1 MQKKISISL
10 LEILIILIII
20 GVLASLVGPSLFSKM
35 SSSQRE
41 MPPPSASLND
51 SNEWEFVGQRNE
63 KAAPLVA
70 EESEGVRYRASSSQ
84 TAPVS
89 EKENRE
95 MIPNSTPVVIA
106 DRSSKPDMADADIV
120 SIAPEAKLSIKSE
133 TSDTSVAPP
142 MPALTSPSTPS
153 IVTTPLKDIRAPSEP
168 TNRESYAHFDDNFTK
183 RVSEHPVSTFSIDVD
198 TGGYANV
205 RRMLNQGR
213 LPRHDAVRVEE
224 MINYFSYNY
233 PLPDTLEPP
242 FRVITEIAPA
252 PWQKKNLLLHIGIKG
267 FEIPKEKLPP
277 ANLVFLVDVSGSM
290 RRHDKL
296 ELLKTSLKLLS
307 NQLTE
312 KDKVSLVVYAGASGL
327 VLEPT
332 PGNQRGKIQAA
343 LDRLNAGGS
352 TNGGAGIQL
361 AYAIA
366 QQAFIKEG
374 INRVL
379 LATDGDFNVGTVNFN
394 ALKNLIEEKRKSG
407 ISLTTL
413 GFGTGNYNDRL
424 MEQLADVGNGN
435 YAYIDT
441 LNEAQKVLVDEMGS
455 TLKTIAKDVK
465 IQIEFNPK
473 TVAEYRLI
481 GYENRILKREDF
493 SNDKIDAGEI
503 GAGHTVTALYE
514 IALIG
519 SGEQRLER
527 LRYNETIPRDEE
539 VPYSDELAFLRL
551 RYKSPNGNT
560 SKLLEWPILRKM
572 VIENVENSRHRFRF
586 SAAVAAFGQQL
597 RGGKYLEQ
605 FSYDEILSLA
615 QGARGK
621 DFSGYRGEFV
631 KLVKLAKSLSRQ

>member
-1 MQKKISISL
+1 MSKKMSISL
-10 LEILIILIII
+10 LGIFIVLIII
-20 GVLASLVGPSLFSKM
+20 GVLTILVGPRLFSNL
-35 SSSQRE
+35 SDSRRE
-41 MPPPSASLND
+41 MPPAPASMHPTPIPKHSFGGSND
-51 SNEWEFVGQRNE
+51 RDFVEQRTE
-63 KAAPLVA
+63 KPAPLVVV

-84 TAPVS
+84 MPPVG

-95 MIPNSTPVVIA
+95 MTPDSTPVVIA
-106 DRSSKPDMADADIV
+106 GESAKADMADADIV
-120 SIAPEAKLSIKSE
+120 SL
-133 TSDTSVAPP
+133 APP
-142 MPALTSPSTPS
+142 VRKAIIPPST
-153 IVTTPLKDIRAPSEP
+153 TTTKLQDIRAPSEP

-198 TGGYANV
+198 TGSYANV
-205 RRMLNQGR
+205 RRMLNRGR

-224 MINYFSYNY
+224 MINYFAYNY

-267 FEIPKEKLPP
+267 FDIPKEKLPP

-343 LDRLNAGGS
+343 LARLNAGGS

-394 ALKNLIEEKRKSG
+394 GLKNLIEEKRKSG

-413 GFGTGNYNDRL
+413 GFGTGNYNDHL

-481 GYENRILKREDF
+481 GYENRMLKREDF

-503 GAGHTVTALYE
+503 GAGHTVTAL
-514 IALIG
+514 
-519 SGEQRLER
+519 
-527 LRYNETIPRDEE
+527 
-539 VPYSDELAFLRL
+539 
-551 RYKSPNGNT
+551 
-560 SKLLEWPILRKM
+560 
-572 VIENVENSRHRFRF
+572 
-586 SAAVAAFGQQL
+586 
-597 RGGKYLEQ
+597 
-605 FSYDEILSLA
+605 
-615 QGARGK
+615 
-621 DFSGYRGEFV
+621 
-631 KLVKLAKSLSRQ
+631 